1 MVQVGTA
8 APATPKVHK
17 YILFDTST
25 FVAHI
30 TLNHPPY
37 NVLTVPLMVEVAEA
51 VESLNGRNDIKCIV
65 LDSSQKAFCAGI
77 SLEDSNPYV
86 RDIRQ
91 RLQDFRVGGGSPRS
105 PHLGAPTPTPPKRE
119 PL

>member
-1 MVQVGTA
+1 VFA
-8 APATPKVHK
+8 FA
-17 YILFDTST
+17 ILAFT
-25 FVAHI
+25 F
-30 TLNHPPY
+30 LGKEFLP
-37 NVLTVPLMVEVAEA
+37 E
-51 VESLNGRNDIKCIV
+51 
-65 LDSSQKAFCAGI
+65 LDEGDLWLRVKFPIGI